1 MKRIIFAVFV
11 IMALMVATVFA
22 QEVPAAPAGEGLM
35 TKVQNATAKLKIDGF
50 VFAGKLY
57 SVATS
62 TEADLEKINLTTKK
76 GSYLLSSEIGVRYGM
91 VRPFIGYEAV
101 TKDYEKKTLGLD
113 IFLYDAGKLGAFGIR
128 TAYSE
133 TKRTDIDSQKF
144 MYTGVLWKF

>member
-1 MKRIIFAVFV
+1 MKTFKVLCSMLV
-11 IMALMVATVFA
+11 MVLMVAGISFA
-22 QEVPAAPAGEGLM
+22 QETPTPAAKTGP
-35 TKVQNATAKLKIDGF
+35 VLKIDGYI
-50 VFAGKLY
+50 FAGKLY

-101 TKDYEKKTLGLD
+101 TKDYEKKTLGID
-113 IFLYDAGKLGAFGIR
+113 IFFYDAGKLGAFGLR

-133 TKRTDIDSQKF
+133 TKRTDIDAQKF